1 MTQDE
6 LKTQVGVAALQYV
19 VQGEIVGVGTG
30 STVNKFID
38 ALGTIK
44 DQIKGAVSSSEASTV
59 RLKALGIPVFEAN
72 DVGELAVYID
82 GADEIDGQGNMIK
95 GGGAALTREKI
106 VAAQSRLFV
115 CIADASKQVQ
125 TLGKF
130 PLPVEVIAMATARLI
145 RQFAALG
152 ATNEVQAVLRM
163 KDGKPLVTDNG
174 QQILDVTGLQ
184 ITEPLAFES
193 MVSQWPGVVTVGVF
207 AHQRAQVC
215 LLGTPQGVKTL
226 RFDARLGDSLL

>member
-1 MTQDE
+1 M
-6 LKTQVGVAALQYV
+6 
-19 VQGEIVGVGTG
+19 
-30 STVNKFID
+30 
-38 ALGTIK
+38 
-44 DQIKGAVSSSEASTV
+44 
-59 RLKALGIPVFEAN
+59 FEAN
-72 DVGELAVYID
+72 EVGELAVYID
-82 GADEIDGQGNMIK
+82 GADEIDPSGCMVK

-130 PLPVEVIAMATARLI
+130 PLPVEVIPMASARLI

-152 ATNEVQAVLRM
+152 GLAALRL
-163 KDGKPLVTDNG
+163 KDGQPLVTDNG
-174 QQILDVTGLQ
+174 QQILDVTGLE
-184 ITEPLAFES
+184 IREPLEFES